1 MLPEPAHESAEV
13 GQATKE
19 SLWASLAIL
28 LRRRAFLHLNLG
40 LGISSFGIYGIGQ
53 WQTTF
58 LIRSMELDLQVAG
71 FWSGLSH
78 GTGGIIGVIGVGALT
93 SYRMRRDHRWELWI
107 RSEEHTSELQSL
119 MRN

>member
-78 GTGGIIGVIGVGALT
+78 GPGGIIGVIG
-93 SYRMRRDHRWELWI
+93 
-107 RSEEHTSELQSL
+107 RSEERRVGNECVSKCRHRWAPYSSKKNNNNQ
-119 MRN
+119 